1 MRKTTLIKALAFLL
15 SFAMLMTG
23 LPAPSIAES
32 VGTATDTVVEQNEDI
47 VIDDATVQTEDEKI
61 SEEPELPVE
70 ESEETPVEDDP
81 VTEPEVSTEDTE
93 DAAFPEDD
101 TASADTAGDDTAVDA
116 DPSEE
121 IKEPADH
128 EFVIEDEPDIPDEP
142 VVEDDP
148 VVEEESEIPVFF
160 SAVSPSRFTGDE
172 AVRLGKESSNIGGII
187 VQKDGSSSTSI
198 ARHWVTVDGVEYTAF
213 CIEASDASTSGR
225 DGGLEPGSDA
235 GLLWIL
241 NNVPDS
247 SDEDYAIKQQAVWA
261 YLGQSFSIQ
270 NLAAGSRCSM
280 STDQLRARLT
290 EIVTNAQ
297 SASLS
302 GSQELWIAYHL
313 ENRSYYQDMAF
324 TVAEPLPTVTPTP
337 TPVPTPTP
345 TPVPVT
351 GTIQVVKRDAD
362 TGAALAGAAFQ
373 LYDAAGYP
381 VGSPVM
387 TNSDGVVAWGNLPL
401 GDYSVQEIAVPE
413 GYNCDNGFY
422 SLTLTENN
430 LFLTIEVVNSVVYGK
445 IRIIKTDADT
455 QDVLAGAVFEV
466 TDAYGTV
473 VATLITSADGTA
485 ESDWLPY
492 GSYTVTETQAASG
505 YINSGFSTI
514 VNVTEHGQTYTIS
527 VENVSMQGGIRLT
540 KTDANTG
547 KPISGVQFDIYDANG
562 ALVGS
567 MTTNEN
573 GVAMS
578 PNLPRGQYTVKEHA
592 LPTGYTGE
600 LVELFADVEPNA
612 VTDLTATNTP
622 ITSRIKIIK
631 TDAVTGEVLPG
642 AVFNVTDAAGYT
654 VITITT
660 GADGTASTGWLS
672 YGRYTVSEVQAPD
685 HYINSGFS
693 TTVNAIEDGK
703 TYTVTVENSPMQGGI
718 RLTKTDS
725 MTGSPIAGV
734 QFDIYDANGALAA
747 SMITDANGVATA
759 PSLTKGSYMVCEHTN
774 PTGYVTDLAE
784 LNVEVQ
790 SNETTELSVTNMP
803 IQGMIRI
810 VKKDALTGDLLS
822 GAEFTITR
830 ISGIPAYH
838 GAGDGE
844 VVATI
849 TTDNNGVAESP
860 LLTYGTYRIDETVA
874 PSGYVN
880 SGYSKEVSIS
890 DDNLQTIEVVV
901 ENEPMA
907 GGLRLIKTDSL
918 TGSPIEGVKFN
929 IFQGDFLIATMTTDE
944 NGIATCDNLNR
955 GTYIVKEDSLPEGYT
970 GELVVLEAVVQP
982 DAATELHATNT
993 KSKSRIRII
1002 KKDALTGERLPGAE
1016 FTVTDEAA
1024 NVFAVITDENGEVT
1038 TDWLPYGVYTVRET
1052 MAPEHYVNS
1061 DWSERIAAYEN
1072 DMTYTFEVSNEPT
1085 KGYIRL
1091 TKTDNLNGMPIAGVQ
1106 FDIYDASGALTDT
1119 MTTDE
1124 SGVAVSPALT
1134 KGSYTVREHEN
1145 PVGYVAALAELP
1157 AVVYS
1162 DKITDLAVTNDPI
1175 QGKIRI
1181 VKKDQLTGDLLS
1193 GAEFTITRVSGIPA
1207 HNGAGNGEVVAVITT
1222 NESGVAESPL
1232 LIYGTYRITET
1243 KAPDHFVL
1251 SDFSA
1256 DVTISEDNLKTIE
1269 IVVENEPTR
1278 GYIRLTKTD
1287 SLAGTPIAGVQFDI
1301 YDASDALVGTMTT
1314 DENGVAVSPA
1324 LPKGN
1329 YTVRE
1334 HENPTGY
1341 VAAMVELPAEVHSD
1355 ETTDLAVTNDP
1366 IQGKIRIVKKDQ
1378 LTGDLLSG
1386 AEFTITRVSGIPAH
1400 NGAGNGEVVAVITTN
1415 ESGIAESPLLTY
1427 GTYQIKETV
1436 VPEHF
1441 VDNGFSVEVTISD
1454 DNLKP
1459 YEVVVE
1465 NEPAKGWLK
1474 LTKTNSLDGHPIA
1487 GVTFNVYYYDDYGT
1501 GLACTMTT
1509 DENGVAVSPALRKG
1523 RYLVQEEDEPVGYV
1537 HDLAEL
1543 TAIVNPDKTTE
1554 LHVTNEPI
1562 QGILRIRKLDELT
1575 GEALAGAEFTV
1586 TRISGLPSLN
1596 GEDDGEV
1603 VAVITTD
1610 AHGIAVTPLL
1620 PYGLYKV
1627 EETKVPAHFVDNDFS
1642 TEMVINEEN
1651 FCTYEI
1657 DVENEPTKGWLHLT
1671 KTDRENGNPIAGVV
1685 FDVYYADQ
1693 YGQGLAT
1700 TMVTDANGVAISE
1713 PLRKGQYTVQERGAT
1728 KGYVFEQVFL
1738 EATVHSD
1745 ETTELTAT
1753 NQPVLVQL
1761 KLYKRD
1767 ADEYSGNPA
1776 DAPSTRG
1783 DGVLTGAEFQVLA
1796 AEDITDRQGNV
1807 IHAKGDVV
1815 IASIKT
1821 AGADASVTTD
1831 NLWPGL
1837 YQVVELTPPT
1847 GYQPSTKPIIV
1858 DARDAAKQ
1866 SEEAVITYGGVITN
1880 EIKYGAQAIVKLLG
1894 DGTAAADPT
1903 RVETP
1908 EPGAEFR
1915 VYLQKA
1921 GSYDNARD
1929 IERDYLVTDE
1939 NGYAMTKALPYG
1951 VYVLEQVKGKEGYE
1965 IKGPITF
1972 EIDGTESLVNP
1983 PPLTLS
1989 DQPILYRLKVIK
2001 SDSETGK
2008 VITLSNTSFKL
2019 KDADGNYVK
2028 QKVFYPREQV
2038 IDTFTTDSSG
2048 SVTLP
2053 ETVTWGLYFVE
2064 EVKAPEGYLIRTD
2077 SLSVFVGHEGDL
2089 PGQTYELEIEIP
2101 NDPVMG
2107 RILLD
2112 KKGLQLTDVKIT
2124 TDAWGNEVHT
2134 PVYEEDY
2141 LAGAVFE
2148 IRAAEDITGKDGTV
2162 WYQANELVDTI
2173 TTTANGSDASKELP
2187 LGKYNVIEVSAP
2199 AGYFIDNRPIPVEL
2213 RYRNGETPLVEVRVN
2228 AQNAFLPAEISLFKE
2243 KETISIVSS
2252 GKEGVKSVLTTDV
2265 GEGFVFGVFTAEDMP
2280 YAYGTL
2286 MADTLVATGA
2296 TDKNGMLTL
2305 NGTFPHGDYYIREL
2319 AAPAGWKMTADRF
2332 DLSITPDRKAAD
2344 ENVLRVLMVDV
2355 IRNELIHTKVTLTK
2369 TDITGEKT
2377 LPGAIIEVYNEAG
2390 KIIYRDTTDEMGRIT
2405 NIPVTPGRYTF
2416 REVYA
2421 PDGYA
2426 LNDVTMSFTVSA
2438 DGVVTGDTTIR
2449 DDFTRFSIEKL
2460 DEADELL
2467 AGVEFSLVS
2476 SNGVA
2481 IMSVRTDRNGIA
2493 TFEKVPFGTYRI
2505 VEAKPLA
2512 GYLPAEMDV
2521 EVTIDGTFINPEHPI
2536 ATIINVPNEIVIRKV
2551 DQDGKPLAGA
2561 SFGLFDAF
2569 GERFAVA
2576 TSDENGMVRFTKVPY
2591 GSYTI
2596 RELSAPDGYLAS
2608 REEIAVT
2615 IDADYGSSDKPIATV
2630 KNHFK
2635 RVQFIKVDTSGK
2647 YLPGVEFSLINAVT
2661 HEVVETAVSNDKGE
2675 FIFTKFDYGDW
2686 IIRETEAPE
2695 GYNRME
2701 DYLLHVDESWTE
2713 PKPITLINIPDTY
2726 MFFKSDNKKNALA
2739 GATFAVE
2746 DENGNVVQEVVS
2758 AENGVVTISGL
2769 TPGKYTIREI
2779 ATVEGFTVSD
2789 DTITVEINEKYKVP
2803 TKLKRFV
2810 NYPSISTGVDVSPTT
2825 LTWVGIGL
2833 VGIAGLIVVLNSVI
2847 SGKKHPK
2854 RRHK

>member
-1 MRKTTLIKALAFLL
+1 MRKSTLIKALAFLL

-32 VGTATDTVVEQNEDI
+32 VDTVTDTVVEQTEDI
-47 VIDDATVQTEDEKI
+47 VIEDVPVDDPEGLTEDD
-61 SEEPELPVE
+61 
-70 ESEETPVEDDP
+70 EDAVFPDD
-81 VTEPEVSTEDTE
+81 DTE
-93 DAAFPEDD
+93 
-101 TASADTAGDDTAVDA
+101 ADVTAGDDEVADT

-121 IKEPADH
+121 IEEPADD
-128 EFVIEDEPDIPDEP
+128 EPVIEDDPDTELPVEPLPEEDPDDNDEP
-142 VVEDDP
+142 VVEDTLPEDEYQEE
-148 VVEEESEIPVFF
+148 VEDVLEMPILR
-160 SAVSPSRFTGDE
+160 SAANPLRFNGTE

-187 VQKDGSSSTSI
+187 VQKNGSSSTSI

-213 CIEASDASTSGR
+213 CIEAPKSSTSGR

-261 YLGQSFSIQ
+261 YLGQSLTIDK
-270 NLAAGSRCSM
+270 LAAGSRCSM
-280 STDQLRARLT
+280 TTDQLRQRLT
-290 EIVTNAQ
+290 EIVANAQ

-324 TVAEPLPTVTPTP
+324 TVAELLPTATPTP
-337 TPVPTPTP
+337 MPVPTPTP

-351 GTIQVVKRDAD
+351 GTIQVVKRDSA
-362 TGAALAGAAFQ
+362 TGAALTGAVFQ

-381 VGSPVM
+381 VGAPVM
-387 TNSDGVVAWGNLPL
+387 TNGDGIVAWGNLPL
-401 GDYSVQEIAVPE
+401 GNYSVQEIAAPE

-430 LFLTIEVVNSVVYGK
+430 LFLTVEVVNSVVYGK

-455 QDVLAGAVFEV
+455 QAVLAGAVFEV
-466 TDAYGTV
+466 TDAYGAV
-473 VATLITSADGTA
+473 VATLITGADGTA

-514 VNVTEHGQTYTIS
+514 VNVNEHGRTYTID

-540 KTDANTG
+540 KTDADTG
-547 KPISGVQFDIYDANG
+547 KPLSGVQFDIYDANG

-592 LPTGYTGE
+592 LPTGYTGD
-600 LVELFADVEPNA
+600 LVVMTADVEPNA
-612 VTDLTATNTP
+612 VTDLFATNTP

-642 AVFNVTDAAGYT
+642 AVFSVTDDAGYT
-654 VITITT
+654 VATITT
-660 GADGTASTGWLS
+660 GADGTSITDWLP

-685 HYINSGFS
+685 RYINSGFS
-693 TTVNAIEDGK
+693 TTIYAEEDDK
-703 TYTVTVENSPMQGGI
+703 TYTITVENTPMQGGI

-725 MTGSPIAGV
+725 MTGTPIAGVEFGIYDMTGTLVASMTTDASGMATAPSLSKGAYIVREHGNPTGYVGVLAELSVEVVSEETTDLYVTNDPIQGRIRIVKKDAVTGDLLYGAEFSITRISGIPAHHGEGDGEIVATITTNTDGIAESPLLTYGTYRIEETAAPAGFLNSGFTADVMISEDNLQTIEVVVENERMAGGLRLTKMDSMTGTPIAGV
-734 QFDIYDANGALAA
+734 QFDIYDANGTLVV
-747 SMITDANGVATA
+747 SMTTDANGVAAA
-759 PSLTKGSYMVCEHTN
+759 PSLTKGNYTVREHAT
-774 PTGYVTDLAE
+774 PDGYVADLVE
-784 LNVEVQ
+784 LQAVVH
-790 SNETTELSVTNMP
+790 SNETADLTATNTP
-803 IQGMIRI
+803 IQGRIRI
-810 VKKDALTGDLLS
+810 VKKDALTGDLLA
-822 GAEFTITR
+822 GAEFSITR
-830 ISGIPAYH
+830 ISGIPAHH
-838 GAGDGE
+838 GADDGE

-849 TTDNNGVAESP
+849 TTDTNGVAESP

-874 PSGYVN
+874 PTGYVN

-890 DDNLQTIEVVV
+890 GDNLQTIEVVV
-901 ENEPMA
+901 ENEAMT
-907 GGLRLIKTDSL
+907 GGLRLTKTDSQ
-918 TGSPIEGVKFN
+918 TGAPIEGVRFN
-929 IFQGDFLIATMTTDE
+929 IFQGDTLVATMTTDE

-955 GTYIVKEDSLPEGYT
+955 GTYIVEEDSLPEGYT
-970 GELVVLEAVVQP
+970 GEMVVLEAVVQP
-982 DAATELHATNT
+982 DTVTELHATNT

-1002 KKDALTGERLPGAE
+1002 KTDALTGERLPGAE
-1016 FTVTDEAA
+1016 FTVMDEVG
-1024 NVFAVITDENGEVT
+1024 NVFAAITDENGEVT

-1052 MAPEHYVNS
+1052 MTPEHYVSS

-1072 DMTYTFEVSNEPT
+1072 GMTYTFEVSNVPT
-1085 KGYIRL
+1085 NGYIRL
-1091 TKTDNLNGMPIAGVQ
+1091 AKTDSLNGMPISGVQ
-1106 FDIYDASGALTDT
+1106 FDIFDASGDLAGTMSTD
-1119 MTTDE
+1119 DN
-1124 SGVAVSPALT
+1124 GVAVSPALT

-1145 PVGYVAALAELP
+1145 PTGYVAALAELP
-1157 AVVYS
+1157 AVVY
-1162 DKITDLAVTNDPI
+1162 
-1175 QGKIRI
+1175 
-1181 VKKDQLTGDLLS
+1181 
-1193 GAEFTITRVSGIPA
+1193 
-1207 HNGAGNGEVVAVITT
+1207 
-1222 NESGVAESPL
+1222 
-1232 LIYGTYRITET
+1232 
-1243 KAPDHFVL
+1243 
-1251 SDFSA
+1251 
-1256 DVTISEDNLKTIE
+1256 
-1269 IVVENEPTR
+1269 
-1278 GYIRLTKTD
+1278 
-1287 SLAGTPIAGVQFDI
+1287 
-1301 YDASDALVGTMTT
+1301 
-1314 DENGVAVSPA
+1314 
-1324 LPKGN
+1324 
-1329 YTVRE
+1329 
-1334 HENPTGY
+1334 
-1341 VAAMVELPAEVHSD
+1341 SD

-1378 LTGDLLSG
+1378 LTGDLLAG
-1386 AEFTITRVSGIPAH
+1386 AEFTITRISGIPAH
-1400 NGAGNGEVVAVITTN
+1400 NGAGNGEVVAVITTTEN
-1415 ESGIAESPLLTY
+1415 GVVESPLLTY
-1427 GTYQIKETV
+1427 GTYKIEETV

-1454 DNLKP
+1454 DNLKT
-1459 YEVVVE
+1459 YVVVVE

-1543 TAIVNPDKTTE
+1543 TAIVTPDETTE
-1554 LHVTNEPI
+1554 LSVTNEPI

-1586 TRISGLPSLN
+1586 TRISGLPSHN
-1596 GEDDGEV
+1596 GEGDGEV
-1603 VAVITTD
+1603 VAVIATG
-1610 AHGIAVTPLL
+1610 ANGIAVTPLL
-1620 PYGLYKV
+1620 PYGVYQV
-1627 EETKVPAHFVDNDFS
+1627 AETKVPPHFVDNDFS

-1657 DVENEPTKGWLHLT
+1657 DVENEPTKGWLRLT

-1700 TMVTDANGVAISE
+1700 TMVTDANGVAMSE

-1728 KGYVFEQVFL
+1728 EGYVFEQVFL

-1767 ADEYSGNPA
+1767 VDEYSGNPA
-1776 DAPSTRG
+1776 DAPGTRG

-1807 IHAKGDVV
+1807 VHVKGDVV
-1815 IASIKT
+1815 VASIKT
-1821 AGADASVTTD
+1821 AGADASITTD
-1831 NLWPGL
+1831 KLWPGL

-1847 GYQPSTKPIIV
+1847 GYQPSVQPIVV

-1866 SEEAVITYGGVITN
+1866 SEEAVITYEGVITN

-1908 EPGAEFR
+1908 EPDAEFR

-1921 GSYDNARD
+1921 GSYDNSRD
-1929 IERDYLVTDE
+1929 IERDYLVTDA

-1989 DQPILYRLKVIK
+1989 DQPILYRLRFIK
-2001 SDSETGK
+2001 TDSVTGK
-2008 VITLSNTSFKL
+2008 TITLSNASFKL
-2019 KDADGNYVK
+2019 KDANGEYVM
-2028 QKVFYPREQV
+2028 QTVYYPREQV
-2038 IDTFTTDSSG
+2038 IDTFTTDDTG

-2148 IRAAEDITGKDGTV
+2148 IRAAEDITGKAGTV
-2162 WYQANELVDTI
+2162 WYQADELVDTI
-2173 TTTANGSDASKELP
+2173 IATANGSDTSKELP
-2187 LGKYNVIEVSAP
+2187 LGKYNVTEVSAP
-2199 AGYFIDNRPIPVEL
+2199 EGYFFTDRAYIVDLKYQDNQ
-2213 RYRNGETPLVEVRVN
+2213 TALVEVRVN
-2228 AQNAFLPAEISLFKE
+2228 AQNDFLPAEISLFKE
-2243 KETISIVSS
+2243 KETINIVSS
-2252 GKEGVKSVLTTDV
+2252 GKDGVKSVLTTDV
-2265 GEGFVFGVFTAEDMP
+2265 GEGFVFGLFTAEDMP

-2305 NGTFPHGDYYIREL
+2305 TGTFPHGDYYIREL
-2319 AAPAGWKMTADRF
+2319 AAPDGWKITAERF

-2344 ENVLRVLMVDV
+2344 ENVLRVLMVDA
-2355 IRNELIHTKVTLTK
+2355 IHNELIHTKVTLTK
-2369 TDITGEKT
+2369 TDITGAKT
-2377 LPGAIIEVYNEAG
+2377 LPGAVIEVYNADG
-2390 KIIYRDTTDEMGRIT
+2390 KIIYRDTTDEMGRIA

-2421 PDGYA
+2421 PDGYS
-2426 LNDVTMSFTVSA
+2426 LNDVTMGFTVSA

-2460 DEADELL
+2460 DEADEPL

-2512 GYLPAEMDV
+2512 GYLPAEM
-2521 EVTIDGTFINPEHPI
+2521 EVKVKIDGTFINPEHPI

-2561 SFGLFDAF
+2561 VFRLFDAF
-2569 GERFAVA
+2569 GERFTVA
-2576 TSDENGMVRFTKVPY
+2576 ASDENGMVCFTKVPY

-2615 IDADYGSSDKPIATV
+2615 IDADYRSTDKPIATV

-2701 DYLLHVDESWTE
+2701 DYLLHVDDDWTE
-2713 PKPITLINIPDTY
+2713 PKPITLVNIPSTY

-2758 AENGVVTISGL
+2758 AENGVVYIYGL
-2769 TPGKYTIREI
+2769 TPGKYTIRET

-2810 NYPSISTGVDVSPTT
+2810 NYPGISTGVDISPTT
-2825 LTWVGIGL
+2825 MTWVGIGL

-2854 RRHK
+2854 RRRK

>member
-1 MRKTTLIKALAFLL
+1 MRKTTLIKALALLL
-15 SFAMLMTG
+15 SFAILMTG
-23 LPAPSIAES
+23 LPAPSIAE
-32 VGTATDTVVEQNEDI
+32 TIATPTDTVIEQ
-47 VIDDATVQTEDEKI
+47 
-61 SEEPELPVE
+61 
-70 ESEETPVEDDP
+70 
-81 VTEPEVSTEDTE
+81 
-93 DAAFPEDD
+93 
-101 TASADTAGDDTAVDA
+101 
-116 DPSEE
+116 SEE
-121 IKEPADH
+121 I
-128 EFVIEDEPDIPDEP
+128 VIEDEQPVEEVPDEP
-142 VVEDDP
+142 LVPDEETELPPIEDEMATEPEIPMEDDEDATFPEDNPPADDGTGDLPTDDVDPETETEEPSGDEPVTDDEPLEELPEETLPDEEIEIPDVPTEDAETEIPPVEDEPIVDDFLPEDEPLDEPIVIEHP
-148 VVEEESEIPVFF
+148 VKAAIDANGYAYLLAENSFDAYNTPDMSEHIFTVHAGVLLATDFMDEGDWSIIEVQFLTAGGEALTAYAYVDDLPDTLLGRAVLDEIALTTNFVLVFVGDGKVAIFEVDGEAPYVEELPPVELPEEPEVPVEQPTAPDEEELFF
-160 SAVSPSRFTGDE
+160 EDELPDEQVLADEGAFVLVSTDTRAFLGVDDSAADDYEGDLCLGYFVSD
-172 AVRLGKESSNIGGII
+172 AI
-187 VQKDGSSSTSI
+187 VQVESI
-198 ARHWVTVDGVEYTAF
+198 EQ
-213 CIEASDASTSGR
+213 DALGR
-225 DGGLEPGSDA
+225 IWYLVRYLYGDTHANGQLKWMETDVIYVLA
-235 GLLWIL
+235 
-241 NNVPDS
+241 
-247 SDEDYAIKQQAVWA
+247 DET
-261 YLGQSFSIQ
+261 F
-270 NLAAGSRCSM
+270 
-280 STDQLRARLT
+280 STDDTELTVTDFAFPYAPMTYALRSTPMNGFSLRD
-290 EIVTNAQ
+290 I
-297 SASLS
+297 SASLGNFYVGQTGLHGSSGKDSEYLQIATLAGYGKIYATPHYLEGYTVYCLEHLLPGPGERVSGGSNQPTGPYTVVDLASYMNTPGYSGVMYKESTMHAIGWVLRHTVPFMELDRSDSDNRTWSRVAGQFAIREVIKQLEGSQYVRDYWDMDDFYAASNNAPAVYLEYARWLAANGIARGSMTGKITVSNKSVSSVGGKTVGTVTLTTDADLIRISKSYGTVTGNTYGSDSSYYYLNSGDTITISSSASSFSFKAESMSSPDEEAGFVVGVPYEAIQKLLIPIQGLPYPIKSVTVSFDIPYGSVSVTKTDFNTGKVLAGATFDLIS
-302 GSQELWIAYHL
+302 GS
-313 ENRSYYQDMAF
+313 
-324 TVAEPLPTVTPTP
+324 TV
-337 TPVPTPTP
+337 
-345 TPVPVT
+345 
-351 GTIQVVKRDAD
+351 IQSMT
-362 TGAALAGAAFQ
+362 TGADGVVTFTNVPPGTYTIRERTSPEGYTLGSVNVQTVNVSNGQTSRVTFANEKITAQIKIVKKDSLTGDKLAGAAFKITR
-373 LYDAAGYP
+373 LSGPAVVSGMAIGESITIVTDVNGVIETGWLEWGRYRIEETAA
-381 VGSPVM
+381 
-387 TNSDGVVAWGNLPL
+387 
-401 GDYSVQEIAVPE
+401 PE
-413 GYNCDNGFY
+413 GFLLTGYSTEVNAYENGKTY
-422 SLTLTENN
+422 SFEVENEPMTGYIH
-430 LFLTIEVVNSVVYGK
+430 LE
-445 IRIIKTDADT
+445 KTDR
-455 QDVLAGAVFEV
+455 L
-466 TDAYGTV
+466 
-473 VATLITSADGTA
+473 DG
-485 ESDWLPY
+485 
-492 GSYTVTETQAASG
+492 
-505 YINSGFSTI
+505 
-514 VNVTEHGQTYTIS
+514 
-527 VENVSMQGGIRLT
+527 R
-540 KTDANTG
+540 
-547 KPISGVQFDIYDANG
+547 PISGVTFDIYHNDQYGSDYA
-562 ALVGS
+562 GS
-567 MTTNEN
+567 M
-573 GVAMS
+573 
-578 PNLPRGQYTVKEHA
+578 
-592 LPTGYTGE
+592 
-600 LVELFADVEPNA
+600 
-612 VTDLTATNTP
+612 
-622 ITSRIKIIK
+622 
-631 TDAVTGEVLPG
+631 
-642 AVFNVTDAAGYT
+642 
-654 VITITT
+654 TT
-660 GADGTASTGWLS
+660 GADG
-672 YGRYTVSEVQAPD
+672 V
-685 HYINSGFS
+685 
-693 TTVNAIEDGK
+693 AISPPLRKGD
-703 TYTVTVENSPMQGGI
+703 YLVVEH
-718 RLTKTDS
+718 
-725 MTGSPIAGV
+725 
-734 QFDIYDANGALAA
+734 
-747 SMITDANGVATA
+747 
-759 PSLTKGSYMVCEHTN
+759 EN
-774 PTGYVTDLAE
+774 PTGYVYE
-784 LNVEVQ
+784 LVELEATVKA
-790 SNETTELSVTNMP
+790 SETTWLDADNQP
-803 IQGMIRI
+803 IQGRIRI
-810 VKKDALTGDLLS
+810 VKKDALTGDLLA

-830 ISGIPAYH
+830 ISGIPAH
-838 GAGDGE
+838 NGAGDGE
-844 VVATI
+844 VVATL
-849 TTDNNGVAESP
+849 TTGTDGTAESP
-860 LLTYGTYRIDETVA
+860 LLTYGTYRITETKA
-874 PSGYVN
+874 PDHFVLADFSTDVT
-880 SGYSKEVSIS
+880 IS
-890 DDNLQTIEVVV
+890 EDNMQPIEVVV
-901 ENEPMA
+901 ENEP
-907 GGLRLIKTDSL
+907 TS
-918 TGSPIEGVKFN
+918 
-929 IFQGDFLIATMTTDE
+929 
-944 NGIATCDNLNR
+944 
-955 GTYIVKEDSLPEGYT
+955 
-970 GELVVLEAVVQP
+970 
-982 DAATELHATNT
+982 
-993 KSKSRIRII
+993 
-1002 KKDALTGERLPGAE
+1002 
-1016 FTVTDEAA
+1016 
-1024 NVFAVITDENGEVT
+1024 
-1038 TDWLPYGVYTVRET
+1038 
-1052 MAPEHYVNS
+1052 
-1061 DWSERIAAYEN
+1061 
-1072 DMTYTFEVSNEPT
+1072 
-1085 KGYIRL
+1085 GYIRL
-1091 TKTDNLNGMPIAGVQ
+1091 TKTDSLAGTPIAGVQ
-1106 FDIYDASGALTDT
+1106 FDIFDASGDLAGT

-1124 SGVAVSPALT
+1124 SGVAVSPALP
-1134 KGSYTVREHEN
+1134 KGSYTVREQEN
-1145 PVGYVAALAELP
+1145 PVGYVAELVELP

-1162 DKITDLAVTNDPI
+1162 DETTNLAVTNDPI

-1181 VKKDQLTGDLLS
+1181 VKKDQLTGDLLA
-1193 GAEFTITRVSGIPA
+1193 GAEFTITRLTGIPA
-1207 HNGAGNGEVVAVITT
+1207 HEGAGDGEMVAIITT
-1222 NESGVAESPL
+1222 
-1232 LIYGTYRITET
+1232 
-1243 KAPDHFVL
+1243 
-1251 SDFSA
+1251 
-1256 DVTISEDNLKTIE
+1256 
-1269 IVVENEPTR
+1269 
-1278 GYIRLTKTD
+1278 
-1287 SLAGTPIAGVQFDI
+1287 
-1301 YDASDALVGTMTT
+1301 DA
-1314 DENGVAVSPA
+1314 NGV
-1324 LPKGN
+1324 
-1329 YTVRE
+1329 
-1334 HENPTGY
+1334 
-1341 VAAMVELPAEVHSD
+1341 
-1355 ETTDLAVTNDP
+1355 
-1366 IQGKIRIVKKDQ
+1366 
-1378 LTGDLLSG
+1378 
-1386 AEFTITRVSGIPAH
+1386 
-1400 NGAGNGEVVAVITTN
+1400 
-1415 ESGIAESPLLTY
+1415 AESPLLTY
-1427 GTYQIKETV
+1427 GTYKIEETV

-1441 VDNGFSVEVTISD
+1441 VDNGFSVDVTISD
-1454 DNLKP
+1454 DNLQT

-1543 TAIVNPDKTTE
+1543 TAIVNPDETTE
-1554 LHVTNEPI
+1554 LSVTNEPI

-1586 TRISGLPSLN
+1586 TRISGLPSHN
-1596 GEDDGEV
+1596 GEGDGEV

-1610 AHGIAVTPLL
+1610 ANGIAVTPLL
-1620 PYGLYKV
+1620 PYGVYQV
-1627 EETKVPAHFVDNDFS
+1627 AETKVPPHFVDNDFS

-1657 DVENEPTKGWLHLT
+1657 DVENEPTKGWLRLT

-1700 TMVTDANGVAISE
+1700 TMVTDANGVAMSE

-1728 KGYVFEQVFL
+1728 EGYVFEQIL
-1738 EATVHSD
+1738 LDATVHSD

-1761 KLYKRD
+1761 KIYKRD
-1767 ADEYSGNPA
+1767 VDEYSGNPA
-1776 DAPSTRG
+1776 DAPGTRG

-1796 AEDITDRQGNV
+1796 AKDITDRQGNV

-1821 AGADASVTTD
+1821 AGADASITTD
-1831 NLWPGL
+1831 KLWPGL

-1847 GYQPSTKPIIV
+1847 GYQPSDKPIIV

-1866 SEEAVITYGGVITN
+1866 SEEAIVTYEGVITN

-1929 IERDYLVTDE
+1929 IERDYLVTDA

-1951 VYVLEQVKGKEGYE
+1951 VYVLEQVKGKDGYE

-1972 EIDGTESLVNP
+1972 EIDGSESIVNP

-1989 DQPILYRLKVIK
+1989 DQPILYRLQFIK
-2001 SDSETGK
+2001 TDSKTGK
-2008 VITLSNTSFKL
+2008 VITLSNASFKL
-2019 KDADGNYVK
+2019 KDANGEYVK
-2028 QKVFYPREQV
+2028 QTVYYPREQV
-2038 IDTFTTDSSG
+2038 IDTFTTDDTG

-2064 EVKAPEGYLIRTD
+2064 EVKAPEGYLIRTE

-2162 WYQANELVDTI
+2162 WYQADELVDTI

-2187 LGKYNVIEVSAP
+2187 LGKYNVTEVSAP
-2199 AGYFIDNRPIPVEL
+2199 EGYFFTDRAYIVDLKYQDNQ
-2213 RYRNGETPLVEVRVN
+2213 TALVEVRVN
-2228 AQNAFLPAEISLFKE
+2228 AQNDFLPAEISLFKE
-2243 KETISIVSS
+2243 KETINIVGS
-2252 GKEGVKSVLTTDV
+2252 GKDGVKSVLTDEA
-2265 GEGFVFGVFTAEDMP
+2265 GEGFVFGLFTAEDMP

-2305 NGTFPHGDYYIREL
+2305 IGTFPHGDYYIREL
-2319 AAPAGWKMTADRF
+2319 AAPDGWKITADRF

-2344 ENVLRVLMVDV
+2344 ENVLRVLMVDA
-2355 IRNELIHTKVTLTK
+2355 IHNELIHTKVTLTK

-2390 KIIYRDTTDEMGRIT
+2390 KIIYRDTTDEMGRIA

-2421 PDGYA
+2421 PDGYS

-2449 DDFTRFSIEKL
+2449 DDYTRFSIEKL
-2460 DEADELL
+2460 DESENPL

-2481 IMSVRTDRNGIA
+2481 IMSARTDRNGIA

-2512 GYLPAEMDV
+2512 GYLPAEMEVDV
-2521 EVTIDGTFINPEHPI
+2521 KIDGTFINLEHPI
-2536 ATIINVPNEIVIRKV
+2536 ATIINIPNEIVIRKV

-2576 TSDENGMVRFTKVPY
+2576 ESDGNGMVRFTKVPY

-2615 IDADYGSSDKPIATV
+2615 IDADYRSSDKPIVTV

-2695 GYNRME
+2695 GFNRME
-2701 DYLLHVDESWTE
+2701 DYLLHVDEDWTE

-2810 NYPSISTGVDVSPTT
+2810 NYPSISTGVDISPTT
-2825 LTWVGIGL
+2825 MTWVGIGL

-2854 RRHK
+2854 RRRK